1 MIRNL
6 KELIAKRCRQKAIL
20 IFEFFDELRKSI
32 INKPKDVEQLTTIM
46 QKMENI
52 PQELKQFEETIS
64 ECLNIYDILENYEFK
79 FPKKDLDK
87 RWEIFG
93 SPKDIM
99 ELCEQRR

>member
-1 MIRNL
+1 
-6 KELIAKRCRQKAIL
+6 
-20 IFEFFDELRKSI
+20 
-32 INKPKDVEQLTTIM
+32 M

-64 ECLNIYDILENYEFK
+64 ECLMIYDHLENYEFK

-99 ELCEQRR
+99 ELCEQRRSDLEADQRKFLEG